1 MQFRAI
7 AAALLIFGVVN
18 ARAVILFDTGD
29 PNANTTA
36 PDGTLAGSGWQYEG
50 IFGGFLGTPIAPR
63 FFLSAKH
70 VGNQGSIVFGTTSY
84 SVIAQ
89 FYDPTSDLA
98 INQVAQDLPV
108 IAPIFTSS
116 DETGR
121 RLVVIGR
128 GTQRGDLIMRNG
140 TPRGWS
146 WGAGDARERWG
157 ENDVAAIVNF
167 SSGPDDAIYA
177 TFDQPSVPGA
187 LPNES
192 HLSVGDS
199 SGAVFINDNGTW
211 KVAGINYAVDDVYSA
226 PDPNTGFS
234 AAIFDARDY
243 YNRTGQ
249 STWEL
254 ITGASPVPTGF
265 YATRISSKLPWIYSV
280 IDPTGDADNNGTP
293 NLLQY
298 ALSLNSPAS
307 DPARQPTITR
317 SGSNVFFIYRKI
329 TNAPNLHYQLEQ
341 STDLAQW
348 LPASSQD
355 SVVSTSE
362 NVATIKAQ
370 IAMGAKA
377 KAFFRLSITQD

>member
-1 MQFRAI
+1 MGFRVLAT
-7 AAALLIFGVVN
+7 ALLLVGMVN

-36 PDGTLAGSGWQYEG
+36 PDGALAGSGWQYEG

-70 VGNQGSIVFGTTSY
+70 VGNQGSIVFGPTSY
-84 SVIAQ
+84 PVIAQ
-89 FYDPTSDLA
+89 FPDPTSDLM
-98 INQVAQDLPV
+98 INQVGQDLPI
-108 IAPIFTSS
+108 IAPMFTKP

-121 RLVVIGR
+121 HLVVIGR
-128 GTQRGDLIMRNG
+128 GTQRGDVITLNG

-146 WGAGDARERWG
+146 WGGSDGRERWG
-157 ENDVAAIVNF
+157 ENDVAAIINF

-177 TFDQPSVPGA
+177 TFDQRTTPGT

-192 HLSVGDS
+192 HLSSGDS

-211 KVAGINYAVDDVYSA
+211 KVAGINYAVDDLYSA
-226 PDPNTGFS
+226 PEASAGFS

-249 STWEL
+249 TTWEL
-254 ITGASPVPTGF
+254 VTGAAPVPTGF
-265 YATRISSKLPWIYSV
+265 YATRVSSKLPWIHSV
-280 IDPTGDADNNGTP
+280 IDPTGDADNNGVP

-298 ALSLNSPAS
+298 ALSLNSAAS
-307 DPARQPTITR
+307 DPARQPAITR
-317 SGSNVFFIYRKI
+317 GGDNVFFTYRKI
-329 TNAPNLHYQLEQ
+329 TNAPTLHYQLEQ

-348 LPASSQD
+348 SPASSND
-355 SVVSTSE
+355 TVVSTSE

-377 KAFFRLSITQD
+377 FFRLSITQD